1 MKVYVVVDLDYDG
14 GLIGV
19 YEDKAAAEAIA
30 KEKYFNNPKVIDRYE
45 YRVYARELIVTHKGR
60 ET

>member
-19 YEDKAAAEAIA
+19 YEDKADAEAIA

-45 YRVYARELIVTHKGR
+45 YRVYTRELIVTHKGR